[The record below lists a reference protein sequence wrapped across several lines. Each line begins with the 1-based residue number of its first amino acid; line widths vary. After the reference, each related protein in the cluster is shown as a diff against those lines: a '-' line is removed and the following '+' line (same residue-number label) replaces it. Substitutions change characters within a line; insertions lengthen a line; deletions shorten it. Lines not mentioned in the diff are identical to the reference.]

1 MRSPIEPYLQGVVDE
16 LADDRDGKLA
26 DYIPD
31 LARVDPDRMGIA
43 IAMLDG
49 QVYAA
54 GDAEVSFT
62 IQSVAKAFTYA
73 LAIRECGLDRV
84 LEHVGIEPSGDAFNE
99 ISVDKH
105 GRPANPMINAGA
117 ITVFALIP
125 GETAEEKFDAVL
137 GFLSAC
143 AGRELDVDE
152 EIFASEFSTAYRNLG
167 IANILRAGDRLPAE
181 PDVAVRGYV
190 RQSAVRVTTR
200 DLALMGATLASG
212 GIQPRTRERV
222 LDDDTAGHVLSV
234 MTTCGMYDAA
244 GDWVSSVGIPAKSGV
259 GGSIVGALP
268 GRLGLATFSPRLD
281 PHGNSV
287 RGVRAC
293 ERLSRAM
300 GLHLMR
306 IPEIGQLALREV
318 VVANYVQND
327 IGDAAVYRLQGEL
340 DFVAAEAVVRRMS
353 RDRVDERYVVLDL
366 REVYGAKNVALEMI
380 AFVLKEFAEA
390 GNQIY
395 LLDPAR
401 LYGEAEME
409 EFGLAGIAQRAD
421 TWDEGLTRARE
432 RQAAGLEEERPGSP
446 SAPSV

>member
-1 MRSPIEPYLQGVVDE
+1 MARNPRRDPNPPRTLAHMRSPIEPYLQELVDE
-16 LADDRDGKLA
+16 LRSDDNGHLA
-26 DYIPD
+26 DYIPE
-31 LARVDPDRMGIA
+31 LAQVDPDCFGVA

-54 GDAEVSFT
+54 GDAEASFT

-84 LEHVGIEPSGDAFNE
+84 LEHVGVEPSGDAFNE

-117 ITVFALIP
+117 ITTFALVP
-125 GETAEEKFDAVL
+125 GESAEEKFATVL
-137 GFLSAC
+137 RFLSDC
-143 AGRELDVDE
+143 AGRDLDVDE
-152 EIFASEFSTAYRNLG
+152 VVFESEMSSAYRNLG

-181 PDVAVRGYV
+181 PDVAVEGYI

-212 GIQPRTRERV
+212 GIQPRTGNRV

-259 GGSIVGALP
+259 GGGILGALP

-281 PHGNSV
+281 EHGNSV
-287 RGVRAC
+287 RGVLAC
-293 ERLSRAM
+293 ERLSRAL

-306 IPEIGQLALREV
+306 IPEIGQLALREAV
-318 VVANYVQND
+318 VTNYVQND
-327 IGDAAVYRLQGEL
+327 VGDAAVFRLQGTL
-340 DFVAAEAVVRRMS
+340 DFVSAEAVVRRMS
-353 RDRVDERYVVLDL
+353 REEVSERYVVLDL
-366 REVYGAKNVALEMI
+366 TDVHAAKSVALEMI
-380 AFVLKEFAEA
+380 AFVLREFDAA
-390 GNQIY
+390 GNFVY
-395 LLDPAR
+395 LIDPEHI
-401 LYGEAEME
+401 YGESELHE
-409 EFGLAGIAQRAD
+409 YGLDGLVQRVD
-421 TWDEGLTRARE
+421 TWDEGYERAVSL
-432 RQAAGLEEERPGSP
+432 Q
-446 SAPSV
+446 